1 MSNRKCFTL
10 NEAVD
15 YLDNLEV
22 SNDDLESEVDSNF
35 QSTKIFIQPPIASVN
50 NENSDISSGDEDKLA
65 MDASISSGNQLLDS
79 TFYYITV

>member
-22 SNDDLESEVDSNF
+22 SNDDSESEVDSNF
-35 QSTKIFIQPPIASVN
+35 HSTKIFIQPPIASVN

>member
-1 MSNRKCFTL
+1 MSSRKCFTL

-22 SNDDLESEVDSNF
+22 SNDDSESEVDSNF

-50 NENSDISSGDEDKLA
+50 N
-65 MDASISSGNQLLDS
+65 
-79 TFYYITV
+79 